1 MKRAGFSFA
10 VLLLLIFFT
19 PLAADEGGVLTARA
33 VADAAAAKP
42 SVDASIAYIAE
53 NIAKVSDPKE
63 KRALYAFFGSLQEQ
77 LARFDDARASYAEA
91 AAISAG
97 DAERMPKKSSEQL
110 VLDAVRCALSAG
122 DYATAE
128 RYLNSEVRNSAD
140 EAVQARIKLYALW
153 AELCRAN
160 VSADLDESVVMLKAY
175 VSLKSMAS
183 VKPAVLLTLWYLTGD
198 AAYAGAL
205 KKEFPASLETGIVKG
220 SVQLLP
226 SPFWYFLPR
235 KEAALP
241 DIDSSGAERGPEST
255 GLQKTETKEN
265 SSQSQSAQNLAV
277 GSESSGASKTGTGAA
292 RGQKGNAQTQGAAES
307 PQEQKG
313 ADAQGGGSSLRRLQL
328 GLFREKANA
337 DKLVAALKDKGFTA
351 AVTTETRA
359 SGTTYYIVA
368 VDETDGSIGDKLRT
382 AGFEFYPL

>member
-1 MKRAGFSFA
+1 MKRVRRSFA
-10 VLLLLIFFT
+10 VLLLIFFT
-19 PLAADEGGVLTARA
+19 PLAADEAQSLTARA

-42 SVDASIAYIAE
+42 NVDASIAYIEE
-53 NIAKVSDPKE
+53 NLPKVSDPKE

-77 LARFDDARASYAEA
+77 LARFDDARASYAAA
-91 AAISAG
+91 AAIRAG
-97 DAERMPKKSSEQL
+97 DADRMPKKSSEQL
-110 VLDAVRCALSAG
+110 VLDAVRCALSSG
-122 DYATAE
+122 DYTTAE
-128 RYLNSEVRNSAD
+128 RYLNSAVRNSAD
-140 EAVQARIKLYALW
+140 EAIQARIKLYALW
-153 AELCRAN
+153 ADLCRAN

-175 VSLKSMAS
+175 ISLKSMAS

-198 AAYAGAL
+198 ASYAAAL

-220 SVQLLP
+220 GVQLLP
-226 SPFWYFLPR
+226 APFWYFLPR

-241 DIDSSGAERGPEST
+241 EIDSGGAEKIAST
-255 GLQKTETKEN
+255 EKDAGAAAVQKTESKEN
-265 SSQSQSAQNLAV
+265 SGQSQSVQNVAA
-277 GSESSGASKTGTGAA
+277 GSESSGAPKTGTGDEQGQSAA
-292 RGQKGNAQTQGAAES
+292 AAH
-307 PQEQKG
+307 
-313 ADAQGGGSSLRRLQL
+313 GGGSSLRRLQL

-337 DKLVAALKDKGFTA
+337 DRLVAALKDKGFTA

>member
-1 MKRAGFSFA
+1 MKRRDCSFA
-10 VLLLLIFFT
+10 VLLLLIFSA
-19 PLAADEGGVLTARA
+19 PLAADEVRPLTARA

-42 SVDASIAYIAE
+42 NVDASLAYIAE
-53 NIAKVSDPKE
+53 NMAKVSDPKD
-63 KRALYAFFGSLQEQ
+63 KRALWAFLGSLQEQ

-97 DAERMPKKSSEQL
+97 DADRMPKKSSEQL

-128 RYLNSEVRNSAD
+128 RYLNSVVRNSND
-140 EAVQARIKLYALW
+140 EAIQAKIKLYALW
-153 AELCRAN
+153 ADLCRVN

-175 VSLKSMAS
+175 LSLKSMSS
-183 VKPAVLLTLWYLTGD
+183 VKPALLLTLWYLTGD
-198 AAYAGAL
+198 VSYAAAL

-220 SVQLLP
+220 GVQLLP
-226 SPFWYFLPR
+226 APFWYFLPR

-241 DIDSSGAERGPEST
+241 EIDTRGAEKDTETAAVR
-255 GLQKTETKEN
+255 KTESEKN
-265 SSQSQSAQNLAV
+265 AGQSQ
-277 GSESSGASKTGTGAA
+277 
-292 RGQKGNAQTQGAAES
+292 R
-307 PQEQKG
+307 G
-313 ADAQGGGSSLRRLQL
+313 ADTQSRAGSRLQL

-351 AVTTETRA
+351 SVTTETRA

>member
-1 MKRAGFSFA
+1 MKRRGSSFA
-10 VLLLLIFFT
+10 VLLLLIFLF
-19 PLAADEGGVLTARA
+19 PLAADEARPLTARA

-42 SVDASIAYIAE
+42 NVDASIAYIEE
-53 NIAKVSDPKE
+53 NLPKVSEPKE

-97 DAERMPKKSSEQL
+97 DAESMPKKSSEQL
-110 VLDAVRCALSAG
+110 VLDAVRCALSSG
-122 DYATAE
+122 DYTTAE
-128 RYLNSEVRNSAD
+128 RYLNSAVRNSKD
-140 EAVQARIKLYALW
+140 EAIQARIKLYALW

-160 VSADLDESVVMLKAY
+160 VSADLDESVAMLKAY
-175 VSLKSMAS
+175 MSFKSMAS

-198 AAYAGAL
+198 ASYAAVL

-220 SVQLLP
+220 GVQLLP
-226 SPFWYFLPR
+226 APFWYFLPR

-241 DIDSSGAERGPEST
+241 EIDSGGAEKIASTEKDAGAVAPQKAES
-255 GLQKTETKEN
+255 KKN
-265 SSQSQSAQNLAV
+265 SGQSRSVQNVAA
-277 GSESSGASKTGTGAA
+277 GSESSGASKTGTGDEQGQSAA
-292 RGQKGNAQTQGAAES
+292 AAQER
-307 PQEQKG
+307 E
-313 ADAQGGGSSLRRLQL
+313 SSLRRLQL

-337 DKLVAALKDKGFTA
+337 DRLVAALKDKGFTA

>member
-110 VLDAVRCALSAG
+110 VLDAVRGALSAG

-198 AAYAGAL
+198 AAYAAAL

-241 DIDSSGAERGPEST
+241 EIDSGGAEKIAST
-255 GLQKTETKEN
+255 EKDAGAAVPQKTESKKN
-265 SSQSQSAQNLAV
+265 SGQSQSVQNVAA
-277 GSESSGASKTGTGAA
+277 GSESSGVSKTQTGDEQGQSAA
-292 RGQKGNAQTQGAAES
+292 A
-307 PQEQKG
+307 
-313 ADAQGGGSSLRRLQL
+313 AQGGGSSLRRLQL

-337 DKLVAALKDKGFTA
+337 DRLVAALKDKGFTA

>member
-1 MKRAGFSFA
+1 MKRRGSSFA
-10 VLLLLIFFT
+10 VLLLLIFLL
-19 PLAADEGGVLTARA
+19 PLAADEARPLTARA

-42 SVDASIAYIAE
+42 NVDASIAYIAE
-53 NIAKVSDPKE
+53 NLPKVSDPKE

-77 LARFDDARASYAEA
+77 LARFDDARASYAAA

-97 DAERMPKKSSEQL
+97 DADRMPKKSSEQL
-110 VLDAVRCALSAG
+110 VLDAVRCALSSG
-122 DYATAE
+122 DYTTAE
-128 RYLNSEVRNSAD
+128 RYLNSAVRNSND
-140 EAVQARIKLYALW
+140 EAIQARIKLYALW

-160 VSADLDESVVMLKAY
+160 VSADLDESVAMLKAY
-175 VSLKSMAS
+175 MSFKSMAS

-198 AAYAGAL
+198 ASYAAVL
-205 KKEFPASLETGIVKG
+205 KKEFPASLETGIVRG
-220 SVQLLP
+220 GVQLLP
-226 SPFWYFLPR
+226 APFWYFLPR

-241 DIDSSGAERGPEST
+241 EIESVGAEKIAST
-255 GLQKTETKEN
+255 EKDAGAAAPQKTESKKN
-265 SSQSQSAQNLAV
+265 SGQSRSVQNVAA
-277 GSESSGASKTGTGAA
+277 GSESSGASKTGTGDEQGQSAA
-292 RGQKGNAQTQGAAES
+292 A
-307 PQEQKG
+307 
-313 ADAQGGGSSLRRLQL
+313 AQGGGSSLRRLQL

-337 DKLVAALKDKGFTA
+337 DRLVAALKDKGFTA

>member
-1 MKRAGFSFA
+1 MKRRCPSFA
-10 VLLLLIFFT
+10 VLLLLIFFA
-19 PLAADEGGVLTARA
+19 PLAADEAQPLTARA

-42 SVDASIAYIAE
+42 NVDASITYIAE
-53 NIAKVSDPKE
+53 NLPKVSDPKE

-77 LARFDDARASYAEA
+77 LARFDDARASYAAA

-97 DAERMPKKSSEQL
+97 DADRMPKKSSEQL
-110 VLDAVRCALSAG
+110 VLDAVRCALSSG
-122 DYATAE
+122 DYAAAE
-128 RYLNSEVRNSAD
+128 RYLNSAVRNSND
-140 EAVQARIKLYALW
+140 EAIQARIKLYALW
-153 AELCRAN
+153 ADLCRAN

-175 VSLKSMAS
+175 ISLKSMAS

-198 AAYAGAL
+198 ASYAAAL

-220 SVQLLP
+220 IVQILP
-226 SPFWYFLPR
+226 APFWYFLPR

-241 DIDSSGAERGPEST
+241 EIDSSGTEKIAST
-255 GLQKTETKEN
+255 GKDTEAAAVQKTESKKN
-265 SSQSQSAQNLAV
+265 AGQSQTAQNASERG
-277 GSESSGASKTGTGAA
+277 GSAGVQGTRTGV
-292 RGQKGNAQTQGAAES
+292 AQGQGAAE
-307 PQEQKG
+307 G
-313 ADAQGGGSSLRRLQL
+313 QGRETSLRRLQL

-337 DKLVAALKDKGFTA
+337 DRLVAALKDKGFTA